1 MKLNLQVNPVLAR
14 EFRSRMRGW
23 RSPLTITLY
32 VGALGGIGFAFFK
45 LMTRQMYYGG
55 MPGPQIGLQ
64 IYNMLALFQLMLIV
78 FTTPGLTSGSI
89 SGERERQTFDL
100 MLVTRLSPTSVVLG
114 KVVSSIS
121 YNLLLIMATLP
132 LFSIVFLFGGISP
145 KQFALTFAVYGV
157 TALLMGTLGIFCST
171 IFRRTQVATVVSYA
185 VALFLLFGTSI
196 VGLFWNEITMNPGPQ
211 YKPRYGPPFI
221 TYFNPLSALISAIST
236 NPYGGF
242 YIPYLPIPMPG
253 YYYGPPPPG
262 VKAPWPAWQYN
273 FIISGIA
280 IVVLLLLTI
289 WLVKPVK
296 RVWIPG
302 LGFLRR
308 RRNAAMVKRNASEA
322 AKEIAAEKESPS

>member
-1 MKLNLQVNPVLAR
+1 MKLNFQVNPVLAR

-64 IYNMLALFQLMLIV
+64 IYNMLAFFQLMLIV

-121 YNLLLIMATLP
+121 YNLLLIVATLP

-145 KQFALTFAVYGV
+145 KQFVLTFAVYGV
-157 TALLMGTLGIFCST
+157 TALLMGALGIFCST

-196 VGLFWNEITMNPGPQ
+196 AGALWNEITMNPGPQ
-211 YKPRYGPPFI
+211 YQPRYGPPFI
-221 TYFNPLSALISAIST
+221 TYFNPLSALMSAIST
-236 NPYGGF
+236 NPYGGGF
-242 YIPYLPIPMPG
+242 YIPYLPIQMPG
-253 YYYGPPPPG
+253 MYYGPPPPG
-262 VKAPWPAWQYN
+262 IKAPWPAWQYN

-280 IVVLLLLTI
+280 IVLLLLLTI
-289 WLVKPVK
+289 WLVRPVK
-296 RVWIPG
+296 RFRIPG

-308 RRNAAMVKRNASEA
+308 RRERTLAKSAASA
-322 AKEIAAEKESPS
+322 AEEVAAEKNV